1 MRGELAMYE
10 IRTIENIAFED
21 LADTWNLAF
30 SDYIVPMN
38 MTAEGLSAYFKVAG
52 VDRSQSFGAFQN
64 NTLVGMLLNSVD
76 SFRGERTAYDAMTG
90 IVPQH
95 RGKGLFTQLFEQTKN
110 SLKSNGI
117 KNYYLEVIKTNENA
131 YSIYKNK
138 GGKTEREFLCICGRI
153 DNKFESV
160 VEVKVSPLSD
170 YLDSKVSKSE
180 LSVYEPS
187 WSNRVVALHRNIDDY
202 QVAYIED
209 GSRKVAAIF
218 NKWSGGIPQIM
229 FNGIDD
235 KDLLRAVFTCL
246 SQKFDSLSIS
256 NIPSTETELISEL
269 LNIGFKV
276 LVEQY
281 EMKIDL

>member
-1 MRGELAMYE
+1 MMYE
-10 IRTIENIAFED
+10 IRNLENIGFED
-21 LADTWNLAF
+21 LADTWNSAF
-30 SDYIVPMN
+30 CDYIVPMN
-38 MTAEGLSAYFKVAG
+38 MTVEGLCAYFKVAG
-52 VDRSQSFGAFQN
+52 VDRSQSFGAFYN
-64 NTLVGMLLNSVD
+64 NALVGMLLNSVD
-76 SFRGERTAYDAMTG
+76 TFRGERTAYDAMTG

-95 RGKGLFTQLFEQTKN
+95 RGKGLFTRLFEHTKN

-138 GGKTEREFLCICGRI
+138 GGKICREFSCIYGRI
-153 DNKFESV
+153 DNKFEGV

-170 YLDSKVSKSE
+170 FTVSETE

-187 WSNRVVALHRNIDDY
+187 WSNRLVSLHRNIDDY
-202 QVAYIED
+202 QVAYIE
-209 GSRKVAAIF
+209 GGKRKVAAIF

-235 KDLLRAVFTCL
+235 KDLLRAVFICL

-256 NIPSTETELISEL
+256 NIPSTETELINEL